1 MSALR
6 RTPSY
11 DTMSYVH
18 DLHAAPPEA
27 TPPTARSATPLVVA
41 MAALALG
48 AVGYLALGMPGMD
61 HSAAG
66 TDDAMPAHMGH
77 RLLGPSAFEAV
88 VADPDVVLINVHV
101 PASEIEIDGT
111 DVEMAFDQVDVA
123 RLPADR
129 SVPIAVYCRSGTMS
143 AKAVEELLALG
154 YDDVS
159 ELDGGTD
166 AWSASGREL
175 APSADD

>member
-1 MSALR
+1 
-6 RTPSY
+6 
-11 DTMSYVH
+11 MSYVH
-18 DLHAAPPEA
+18 DNHAAPPEA

-77 RLLGPSAFEAV
+77 RLLGPSAFEAA

-101 PASEIEIDGT
+101 PASEIEIEGT

-159 ELDGGTD
+159 ELNGGTD
-166 AWSASGREL
+166 AWTASGLEL
-175 APSADD
+175 APAAGG

>member
-1 MSALR
+1 
-6 RTPSY
+6 
-11 DTMSYVH
+11 MSYVH
-18 DLHAAPPEA
+18 DNHAAPPEA
-27 TPPTARSATPLVVA
+27 TPPTARSATPLVVG

-77 RLLGPSAFEAV
+77 RLLDPSAFEAA

-101 PASEIEIDGT
+101 PAWEAEID
-111 DVEMAFDQVDVA
+111 QIDVA
-123 RLPADR
+123 RLPVDR
-129 SVPIAVYCRSGTMS
+129 SVPIAVYCRSGAMS
-143 AKAVEELLALG
+143 SKAVEELLALG

-159 ELDGGTD
+159 ELAGGTE
-166 AWSASGREL
+166 AWAASGREL
-175 APSADD
+175 ASAADD